1 VGIIMGLIEI
11 VSFTLLC
18 IFGISYMGKLIILS
32 KKNNIKAN
40 VFGKGTKSK
49 ESLIIERFLKAMT
62 FAGIGIWTIS
72 ALFPSFTEKWFV
84 GLGKGFT
91 VSIIGVVITL
101 IGVSL
106 FILAMVFMK
115 TSWRAGIDKSTKTSL
130 ITSGLYRFSRNPA
143 FVGMD
148 LMFIGAAITYANLII
163 VIVGLLVVVGI
174 HLQILQEENHMEE
187 VFKKE
192 YNEYVNK
199 TPRYLLF

>member
-1 VGIIMGLIEI
+1 MGLIEI
-11 VSFTLLC
+11 VSFALLC
-18 IFGISYMGKLIILS
+18 IFGISYIGKLIILS

-62 FAGIGIWTIS
+62 FAGIGIWTI
-72 ALFPSFTEKWFV
+72 
-84 GLGKGFT
+84 
-91 VSIIGVVITL
+91 
-101 IGVSL
+101 
-106 FILAMVFMK
+106 VFMK

-192 YNEYVNK
+192 YSEYVNK